1 MGGPDVDRARW
12 VPIHLPGC
20 HRPIANKTR
29 RPKGRTNLCYLPFD
43 PGREF
48 GALQQP
54 WNWPLRVTHHPDLS
68 RCHPHHVKPLLHSP
82 TVVPGTHGDS

>member
-1 MGGPDVDRARW
+1 VGQMWTVPAG

-20 HRPIANKTR
+20 HRPIANEPR

-54 WNWPLRVTHHPDLS
+54 WNWPLRVTHHPDLP